1 MGYQY
6 NAYPFDMTEH
16 VVYILK
22 KLLEAHDDWGC
33 ESEPV
38 YLFPFEDGFAPSRVK
53 DANLANLLCYLEQRK
68 TIEIIASTDKEF
80 YNRVK
85 TPIAG
90 IPKMKVKTRWKI
102 KIISQDKVRSLAHS
116 IDIRLREFNK
126 TDLRCDLHVENN
138 KLYLSVNKELLELK
152 QFNNRGAIDVFKRL
166 VIERAVTRDKDGYI
180 SGKGISAGL
189 PSGSLSDVIRNAGF
203 RKKVR
208 TWLFIQCEKDI
219 IELKT
224 PLYLEGEEINHILD
238 DFVKNESKNGE
249 YIENK
254 NRDTL
259 SDILSQIKNN
269 PS

>member
-22 KLLEAHDDWGC
+22 KLLEAHDDWGY
-33 ESEPV
+33 ESEPI
-38 YLFPFEDGFAPSRVK
+38 YLIPFKDGYTPSRVK
-53 DANLANLLCYLEQRK
+53 DTNLASLLRYLEERNVIQ
-68 TIEIIASTDKEF
+68 IITLTDKEF
-80 YNRVK
+80 FNWVK
-85 TPIAG
+85 TPIASV
-90 IPKMKVKTRWKI
+90 PKMKVNTRWKI
-102 KIISQDKVRSLAHS
+102 KIVNQDKVRSLAHS
-116 IDIRLREFNK
+116 IEIRLREFNK

-180 SGKGISAGL
+180 SGKGVSVGL
-189 PSGSLSDVIRNAGF
+189 PVGSLSDVIRNAGF

-208 TWLFIQCEKDI
+208 KWLFIQCENNI

-249 YIENK
+249 YIKNK

-259 SDILSQIKNN
+259 SNALSRTKNN